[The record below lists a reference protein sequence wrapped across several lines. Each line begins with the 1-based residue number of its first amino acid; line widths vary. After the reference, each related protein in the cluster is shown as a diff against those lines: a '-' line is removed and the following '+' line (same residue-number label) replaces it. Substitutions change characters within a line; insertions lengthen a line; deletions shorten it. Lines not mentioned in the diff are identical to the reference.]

1 MARQEVN
8 FLDYVDG
15 EYHLADPA
23 EAIGKMVGHIRRVQ
37 PCETLIKRPLAI
49 W

>member
-23 EAIGKMVGHIRRVQ
+23 DAIGKIVGHIRRV
-37 PCETLIKRPLAI
+37 RPNEEILSRST
-49 W
+49 

>member
-15 EYHLADPA
+15 EHHLADPA
-23 EAIGKMVGHIRRVQ
+23 QAVGKIVGHIHRV
-37 PCETLIKRPLAI
+37 RPSEHI
-49 W
+49 I